1 MAPSIMRGLLLL
13 AALCCLV
20 PISLAGV
27 LHGHAVQET
36 DDTSHQEAACHK
48 IAPNLA
54 NFAFSIY
61 HQLAHQSN
69 TSNIFFSPVS
79 IASAFAMLSLGA
91 KGNTHTEILE
101 GLGFNLTELA
111 ETEIH
116 RGFQHLLHTLNQ
128 PNHQLQLTTGN
139 GLFINE
145 SAKLVDTFLEDV
157 KNLYH
162 SEAFSI
168 NFRDAEEAKK
178 KINDYVEKGSHGK
191 IVDLVKVLDQDTVF
205 ALVNYISFKGMWAH
219 SFDLE
224 STREENFYVNE
235 TTTVKVPMMFQSNTV
250 KYLNDSVLPCQ
261 LVQLDYTGNETV
273 FFVLPVKGKMDS
285 VITALSRDTIQR
297 WSKSLTIRQV
307 DLYIPKISISGAYDL
322 GGIMGDM
329 GIADLLS
336 NRTHF
341 SGITQD
347 ALPKVSKVVHKAA
360 LQVDEKGLGAA
371 ALTRVS
377 LSAAP
382 EPLALRFNR
391 PFIIMIF
398 DDFTWSSLFLGKVV
412 NPT

>member
-1 MAPSIMRGLLLL
+1 MLPTLCTCLLWLSTSGLWT
-13 AALCCLV
+13 
-20 PISLAGV
+20 
-27 LHGHAVQET
+27 VQAKGSGT
-36 DDTSHQEAACHK
+36 DVSTRNPHRDL
-48 IAPNLA
+48 APN
-54 NFAFSIY
+54 NVDFAFTLYKHLVASGPGKNVFI
-61 HQLAHQSN
+61 
-69 TSNIFFSPVS
+69 SPVS
-79 IASAFAMLSLGA
+79 ISTALAMLSLGA
-91 KGNTHTEILE
+91 RGYTREQLLQ
-101 GLGFNLTELA
+101 GLGFNLTEMSEA
-111 ETEIH
+111 EIH
-116 RGFQHLLHTLNQ
+116 RAFRHLHHLLRESNTTLEM
-128 PNHQLQLTTGN
+128 TM
-139 GLFINE
+139 
-145 SAKLVDTFLEDV
+145 
-157 KNLYH
+157 
-162 SEAFSI
+162 
-168 NFRDAEEAKK
+168 
-178 KINDYVEKGSHGK
+178 
-191 IVDLVKVLDQDTVF
+191 
-205 ALVNYISFKGMWAH
+205 GMWAH

-341 SGITQD
+341 SGITQE
-347 ALPKVSKVVHKAA
+347 ALPKVSKVLHKAA
-360 LQVDEKGLGAA
+360 LQVDEKGLEAA
-371 ALTRVS
+371 APTRVS